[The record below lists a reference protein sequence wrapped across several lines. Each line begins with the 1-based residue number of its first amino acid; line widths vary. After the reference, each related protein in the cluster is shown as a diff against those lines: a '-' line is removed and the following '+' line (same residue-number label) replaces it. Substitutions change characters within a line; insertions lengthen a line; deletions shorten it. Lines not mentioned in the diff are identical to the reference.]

1 MKRLIIHGDPGIRK
15 GGVITLGGEE
25 WQLFSVTKNGEW
37 YGPEV
42 MQLWCVVGTPDEL
55 EAFERREFVPHFLE
69 VERVD
74 ADEVEVVKRAGDM
87 AV

>member
-1 MKRLIIHGDPGIRK
+1 MKRLIIHGNPGIRK
-15 GGVITLGGEE
+15 DGVIRLGGEE

-37 YGPEV
+37 YGPEEV
-42 MQLWCVVGTPDEL
+42 QLWCVVGAPDER
-55 EAFERREFVPHFLE
+55 EAFERREFIPHFLE

-74 ADEVEVVKRAGDM
+74 AAEVEVVKPAGDM